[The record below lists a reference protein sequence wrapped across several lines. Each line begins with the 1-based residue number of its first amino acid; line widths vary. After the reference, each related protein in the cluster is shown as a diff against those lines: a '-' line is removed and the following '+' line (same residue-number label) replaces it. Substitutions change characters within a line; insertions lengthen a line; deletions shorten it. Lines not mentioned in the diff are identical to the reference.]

1 MKDVFLFALRAVLP
15 LLLIMLLGYWV
26 QRQGRWGDDFFSRLN
41 SLCFHVFLPVQL
53 FLNVSELESL
63 AAVNWRLLGYLV
75 GGILLAL
82 PAGVLAARLLVPDRR
97 QKGVIVMAAFRSNQV
112 ILGLPL
118 AEALGGSAAMGFAAV
133 GTSVCVP
140 VFNVLAVLTLT
151 AYGDGKNGK
160 RRSVDTVLRET
171 LRNPLLIGAAL
182 GFAALGLRQVLP
194 TAEGEA
200 VFTLSRHLPTLYQV
214 LHQLAGLSSPLM
226 LFALGA
232 RLDLRATRALLP
244 QLSLG
249 VLLRL
254 VLMPALLVGGAL
266 CFSDTLGL
274 TAVELP
280 TLIAV
285 FASPCAVSS
294 TVMVQEIGGDEQLA
308 GQLVMWS
315 SVLSLLT
322 IFAFAFTLRTLGLL

>member
-15 LLLIMLLGYWV
+15 ILLLMLLGYLTG
-26 QRQGRWGDDFFSRLN
+26 RRGRWDDGFFSRLN

-53 FLNVSELESL
+53 FLNVSGLESL

-75 GGILLAL
+75 GGIALALLAG
-82 PAGVLAARLLVPDRR
+82 ALAAHCFIRDPR
-97 QKGVIVMAAFRSNQV
+97 QKGVIAMAAFRSNHV

-133 GTSVCVP
+133 GTSFCVP
-140 VFNVLAVLTLT
+140 VFNLLSVLLLT
-151 AYGDGKNGK
+151 AYSDRGG
-160 RRSVDTVLRET
+160 RRSLAAVLREL
-171 LRNPLLIGAAL
+171 LRNPLILGAGL
-182 GFAALGLRQVLP
+182 GFLVL
-194 TAEGEA
+194 
-200 VFTLSRHLPTLYQV
+200 LLRHLAPAAEPETALPILYQT
-214 LHQLAGLSSPLM
+214 LRELAKVASPLM

-244 QLSLG
+244 QLCLG
-249 VLLRL
+249 VGLRL
-254 VLMPALLVGGAL
+254 VAMPALLIGGAVCL
-266 CFSDTLGL
+266 RDALGL

-280 TLIAV
+280 TLLAV

-315 SVLSLLT
+315 SVLSMASLFV
-322 IFAFAFTLRTLGLL
+322 FALVLRALGLL